1 MTYDDQKIAARL
13 QAELPNWTYAHGYL
27 RRTYK
32 TKNWK
37 ATMMLV
43 NAIGYLAETA
53 WHHPDLLVSFSS
65 VELRLM
71 SHDAGGITD
80 KDFELAAKIQA
91 LVGWKDGNRIL
102 GE

>member
-37 ATMMLV
+37 ATMML
-43 NAIGYLAETA
+43 
-53 WHHPDLLVSFSS
+53 
-65 VELRLM
+65 R
-71 SHDAGGITD
+71 
-80 KDFELAAKIQA
+80 K
-91 LVGWKDGNRIL
+91 
-102 GE
+102 

>member
-1 MTYDDQKIAARL
+1 MTYDDKKIAARL
-13 QAELPNWTYAHGYL
+13 KADLPNWTHAHGYL

-80 KDFELAAKIQA
+80 KDFELAAKIEA